1 MPGAR
6 GGRDAAGTLR
16 RSDRPGYRGSP
27 RAAPDRG
34 CQDRGGPWEPGQG
47 SNIYRT
53 SITEPRMSDATSNPK
68 AHPDPHSNAEKP
80 VEDWVTGD
88 EPMTGA
94 ETFTHRSTACYEG
107 STAGSGGQGWSR

>member
-16 RSDRPGYRGSP
+16 RSDRPGHRAS
-27 RAAPDRG
+27 RSAAPDGG

-53 SITEPRMSDATSNPK
+53 SITEPRMSDATSNPN
-68 AHPDPHSNAEKP
+68 PHSNAEKP
-80 VEDWVTGD
+80 VEAWGTGD

-94 ETFTHRSTACYEG
+94 QASYLKTLSEE
-107 STAGSGGQGWSR
+107 AGEAFDDKLSQAEA